1 MVLEGGNERPLL
13 NAMDNRS
20 LSKTRNRMMTSIA
33 FSRQKDAGSSSRK
46 ISSSQACRK
55 ISIFQP
61 NEGRREASEGPVTRA
76 TGKGAG
82 KIMHL
87 CFCRLQNLVRVV
99 VIQKQSNNEVR
110 HNADPVSVET
120 LPKMAIH
127 IHIFHTYSFS

>member
-1 MVLEGGNERPLL
+1 
-13 NAMDNRS
+13 MDNRS

-33 FSRQKDAGSSSRK
+33 FSRQNDAGSSSRK

-61 NEGRREASEGPVTRA
+61 NEGRREASEEPGTRA

-82 KIMHL
+82 NIMHL

-110 HNADPVSVET
+110 QNADPVSVET
-120 LPKMAIH
+120 LPKMAIQP
-127 IHIFHTYSFS
+127 HTYFSYLFFFIYTVCTIK